1 MSDAAVKYEIDEAR
15 DRAYSMPIEEIDVAD
30 PVLFKTD
37 TMWPYFERLR
47 KEDRKSVV

>member
-15 DRAYSMPIEEIDVAD
+15 EQAYSTPLDEIDVGR
-30 PVLFKTD
+30 PELFKTD

-47 KEDRKSVV
+47 